1 VELQATGAIGDVTVG
16 LGVNIFVTGV
26 AATGE
31 IGTVHIWSQIV
42 PGQNPN
48 WQDISDAQNPNW
60 VNINTTQN
68 PNWQD
73 IAA

>member
-1 VELQATGAIGDVTVG
+1 MPVTGVQATGAIGDVIVG

-42 PGQNPN
+42 RGKTRTGK
-48 WQDISDAQNPNW
+48 IL
-60 VNINTTQN
+60 VMHKTQ
-68 PNWQD
+68 
-73 IAA
+73 IGLI